1 MNFFQKYASG
11 YSLFVGLK
19 CAFEKNPAE
28 IIFFEGD
35 LDIDKISLAKV
46 TASEKNVIIY
56 TSAPIDSKKTVAVY
70 RNAENK
76 LNFMQFLSA
85 EI

>member
-1 MNFFQKYASG
+1 M
-11 YSLFVGLK
+11 FVGLK

-76 LNFMQFLSA
+76 LHFMQFLSA